1 MLLVKMEPLY
11 KLLVVDIDGTLLNS
25 RGVISSEDTEAI
37 ARVGKAGV
45 RVVLSTGRAAMAS
58 TWILDY
64 LHLDGYHIFFDGA
77 LVFDP
82 IQKKEAY
89 VETIN
94 SDLARQAIDF
104 ARKHNLKF
112 DLYSS
117 TRYFVEQ
124 ESWAVDIRR
133 QFFRIE
139 PTFKNLDEVC
149 RQERIIKGTVIVRT
163 PAEKSRAREFQNEF
177 NGRLSFSWTT
187 TPAYPDVSFINV
199 ISPKVSKGKALEAL
213 CTVLK
218 IPLSQVVAIGDG
230 VNDVP
235 LLKAAGLAIAMG
247 NCVDE
252 LKSVAHIVT
261 HDVDHSGVAEAI
273 RGFLV

>member
-1 MLLVKMEPLY
+1 MKQPY

-25 RGVISSEDTEAI
+25 RGVISAEDTEAI
-37 ARVGKAGV
+37 ARVEKAGLC
-45 RVVLSTGRAAMAS
+45 VVLSTGRAAMAS
-58 TWILDY
+58 TWVLDH
-64 LHLDGYHIFFDGA
+64 LHLNGYHIFFDGA
-77 LVFDP
+77 LVFNP
-82 IQKKEAY
+82 TSKKEAY
-89 VETIN
+89 VEAID

-104 ARKHNLKF
+104 ARRHDLHF

-139 PTFKNLDEVC
+139 PTLKNLDEVT

-163 PAEKSRAREFQNEF
+163 PAEKALAVEFQNKF
-177 NGRLSFSWTT
+177 RGKLSFSWTT
-187 TPAYPDVSFINV
+187 TPAYPDVDFINV
-199 ISPKVSKGKALEAL
+199 VSPKVSKGKALEAL
-213 CTVLK
+213 CVMLK
-218 IPLSQVVAIGDG
+218 VPLSQVVAIGDG
-230 VNDVP
+230 VNDVS
-235 LLKAAGLAIAMG
+235 LLKAAGLAVAMG

-252 LKSVAHIVT
+252 LKSVAHTVT

-273 RGFLV
+273 RRFLI